1 MVKKSEM
8 KAFIE
13 MRGYVTVHMVTEEFG
28 VTELQACN
36 LIKACWDRGLLAPL
50 PGSWFTL
57 PGEDGGPQP
66 KPPAEEVNR
75 RRLSWYRP
83 ELERVRKIWEDDPHA
98 AVTLMDG
105 VEETGITL
113 NRLRKVFNLLVETDE
128 LITTQAEYGGA
139 FGRKPLIYSKDLEQ
153 VAERNAKLEGE
164 AKARTKAR
172 QSKASATREK
182 MRKERKE
189 ALVPEQQ
196 VVIDRKPRT
205 PLKVDI
211 REEY

>member
-8 KAFIE
+8 MGLIE
-13 MRGYVTVHMVTEEFG
+13 SRGYVTPRVVAEEFG

-36 LIKACWDRGLLAPL
+36 LIKACWNKGLLSPL
-50 PGSWFTL
+50 YGSWFTL

-66 KPPAEEVNR
+66 KPSAEEVNR

-83 ELERVRKIWEDDPHA
+83 ELELVRQIWENDPHA

-113 NRLRKVFNLLVETDE
+113 NRLRKVMNLLVETGE

-139 FGRKPLIYSKDLEQ
+139 FGRKPLIYSKDLEY

-164 AKARTKAR
+164 AKARTQAR
-172 QSKASATREK
+172 QSKATASRAKNRQDKKASALEDIAPRVQT
-182 MRKERKE
+182 
-189 ALVPEQQ
+189 Q
-196 VVIDRKPRT
+196 KPLR
-205 PLKVDI
+205 VDI